1 MKHYLII
8 LRLCFFCALLGI
20 LFWLLSSIQYTYKN
34 NGFVSVKYVGDS
46 NYPIICKNEIN
57 KMTDQFLNNNDS
69 LDKDINTKLLEDL
82 VLKKKYVKKAE
93 VYLDLEGT
101 VNVYVDLRQPFV
113 RWLIN
118 DSIYYLDSEGVLLPR
133 LLNIDKNLLVLTGDL
148 SEQNSAYLFELI
160 RKIYNN
166 AFLNNLIGGVHFDSD
181 IGCVLSVKKYDLDIK
196 LGEDTVLDDVKIKMI
211 QEFFNFLS
219 SDLSCDYCK
228 EINIQYDKQII
239 CIK

>member
-1 MKHYLII
+1 MKHYLTI
-8 LRLCFFCALLGI
+8 LRLCFFCVLLGI
-20 LFWLLSSIQYTYKN
+20 LLWFLSSIQDMYNN
-34 NGFVSVKYVGDS
+34 NGSVSVQYVGDN
-46 NYPIICKNEIN
+46 NYPIISKNEIET
-57 KMTDQFLNNNDS
+57 MAIQFLNNSDS

-101 VNVYVDLRQPFV
+101 VNIYVDLRQPFV

-118 DSIYYLDSEGVLLPR
+118 DSIYYLDSKGVMLPK
-133 LLNIDKNLLVLTGDL
+133 LLNIDKNLLVLTADL
-148 SEQNSAYLFELI
+148 SEQNNTYLFELLS
-160 RKIYNN
+160 KIYNN

-181 IGCVLSVKKYDLDIK
+181 IGYVLSLKTCDLNISLGKDARLDEIK
-196 LGEDTVLDDVKIKMI
+196 INMI
-211 QEFFNFLS
+211 QKFFNFLS